1 MKIKTLV
8 DTLFQAERLGND
20 IRFIKEDNVETTIS
34 YHDFRRKAQGC
45 LTQLREAGV
54 KPGDEVIIQVPD
66 NESFLYCF
74 WGCILGKAVAVPV
87 PIATSESEYLRV
99 HKIWKILKKPKI
111 ISYDAYM
118 DNMKG
123 YLQGQGEEQL
133 WETVSSN
140 YINYK
145 DTNGEAKPSEPE
157 TVNEEDLAYI
167 QFSSG
172 STADPKGVK
181 LLHGQ
186 VVCNMEGIVEA
197 GEISQEEKVISWM
210 PLTHDMG
217 LVGFHLSAMFHAIHH
232 CIVPSAYFISNPLGY
247 LRLITEG
254 RYNITGFPN
263 FGYGLIMKE
272 FLSKKPTDIDL
283 SSLRLIFNGAEPI
296 SVDMTEKFCAV
307 TRLKKSVIYP
317 VYGMAE
323 AVLAIA
329 FPKPG
334 RDFRYICVNRDKLVY
349 EEPVEVCPE
358 DGFHAMKIMSEGQ
371 AVKHCKLRIS
381 NREGN
386 ELPDGYVGQIM
397 LKGKNILSSY
407 YQSTSSM
414 DGIFDEDGWYK
425 TGDLGFIYENEVYV
439 VGRIK
444 DIIFVNGQNYYADA
458 IEKRIESV
466 FPDLYGKVVA
476 CGINNMDQNTDTIV
490 IFVVSELEQEAFI
503 QRAKMIQKEL
513 ANYFGIVVEKIIP
526 VSQKFTTMSG
536 KLQRFRYAKLYN
548 EGEYE
553 PVSCLMQDE
562 LAVATEDATPV
573 NLPKNQIE
581 KELSKMCCELLELD
595 SIDVQQNLS
604 EFGMNSIKIMQMY
617 TKISEKYQVKMAL
630 ADVFSHPNI
639 EALAEKIEQLR
650 NCSTAGVVLAGNV
663 VSQAGGS
670 EVIKKTVSLDGEI
683 TKLIQETEQQ
693 NSDKLNIIIC
703 CSLAATLSRMVV
715 DQNFT
720 FYYADKEDDIYALAM
735 DEDKLKDFNVL
746 YDFTLQNLLE
756 NKVAE
761 DAEMS
766 FNNGKSLLILYS
778 DSSENIA
785 KKEEI
790 FDFILCIDRTREKAE
805 ICCFYKPDKIDENT
819 CQNLISM
826 YANVFSNVIENI

>member
-20 IRFIKEDNVETTIS
+20 IRFVKEENVETTIS

-45 LTQLREAGV
+45 LTQLRKAGI
-54 KPGDEVIIQVPD
+54 KPGDEVILQVPD

-99 HKIWKILKKPKI
+99 YKIWKILKKPKI

-118 DNMKG
+118 DNMKE
-123 YLQGQGEEQL
+123 YLQVQGEEQL

-145 DTNGEAKPSEPE
+145 NIDGEAEPSEPE
-157 TVNEEDLAYI
+157 AVNEEDLAYI

-197 GEISQEEKVISWM
+197 GQILKDEKVISWM

-217 LVGFHLSAMFHAIHH
+217 LVGFHLAAMFHAIHH

-247 LRLITEG
+247 LRLITKG

-272 FLSKKPTDIDL
+272 LLSKKPTDIDL

-307 TRLKKSVIYP
+307 THVKKSVIYP

-334 RDFRYICVNRDKLVY
+334 RDFHYICVNRDKIVY
-349 EEPVEVCPE
+349 EEPVEVCAE
-358 DGFHAMKIMSEGQ
+358 DEFKTIKIMSEGY
-371 AVKHCKLRIS
+371 AVKNCKIRIS

-386 ELPDGYVGQIM
+386 ELSDGYVGQIM

-407 YQSTSSM
+407 YESTASM
-414 DGIFDEDGWYK
+414 NDIFDEDGWYK

-476 CGINNMDQNTDTIV
+476 CGINNMGQNTDTIV
-490 IFVVSELEQEAFI
+490 IFVVCEMEQETFI

-513 ANYFGIVVEKIIP
+513 ASYFGIVVEKIIP

-536 KLQRFRYAKLYN
+536 KLQRFRYVKLYN
-548 EGEYE
+548 EGAYE
-553 PVSCLMQDE
+553 SVSSLIHDE
-562 LAVATEDATPV
+562 LAITMEDATPLH
-573 NLPKNQIE
+573 LPKNQIE
-581 KELSKMCCELLELD
+581 KELSDICCELLGLN

-604 EFGMNSIKIMQMY
+604 EFGMSSIMIMQMY
-617 TKISEKYQVKMAL
+617 TKISEKYQVKIAL

-650 NCSTAGVVLAGNV
+650 NCSFAGVVLAGNV
-663 VSQAGGS
+663 VSQTGES
-670 EVIKKTVSLDGEI
+670 EVVQKTISLDGEI
-683 TKLIQETEQQ
+683 TRLIKEKEQQ
-693 NSDKLNIIIC
+693 SRDKLNSIIC
-703 CSLAATLSRMVV
+703 CSLAATLSQMVV
-715 DQNFT
+715 DKNFT
-720 FYYADKEDDIYALAM
+720 FYYADNEDDIYALTL

-746 YDFTLQNLLE
+746 YNYTLQKLLQ

-761 DAEMS
+761 DVEMQ

-778 DSSENIA
+778 DSSENKA

-790 FDFILCIDRTREKAE
+790 FDFIVGINRTRENGE
-805 ICCFYKPDKIDENT
+805 ICFCYKPDRIGHET
-819 CQNLISM
+819 CQNFINT
-826 YANVFSNVIENI
+826 YANVFCNMIEHI